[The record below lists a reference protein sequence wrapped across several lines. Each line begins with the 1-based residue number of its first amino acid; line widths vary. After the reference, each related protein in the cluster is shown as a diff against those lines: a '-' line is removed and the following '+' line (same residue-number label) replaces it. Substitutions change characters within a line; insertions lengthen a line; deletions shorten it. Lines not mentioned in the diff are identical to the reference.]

1 MDLGFS
7 KDQKM
12 IQTSVREFLE
22 MECPSDKV
30 RELEEDEKGYDP
42 EMWQTMAE
50 LGWMGI
56 ILPEEYNG
64 TEGDFIDLTIVI
76 EEMGRKLLPSP
87 FFSTIA
93 LCCLPLLE
101 YGNGEQKER
110 FLPSIAA
117 GEEIWTLALTE
128 SSATY
133 RASEIRLNATLEGE
147 EYLLSGTKL
156 FVPYA
161 HVADYLLVVA
171 KDQDG
176 FTVFIVDTKT
186 HGIKAE
192 LIPTTAHDKQCEV
205 TFDGVRVPTRNILGE
220 AGRGW
225 NIVDFIFQRGTVLK
239 CAEMVGGAQ
248 AALEITNDYAK
259 KRIQFDRPIGSFQA
273 VQHRL
278 AEMYIDVEGL
288 RYLIYEAAWGI
299 SSGSPSDLLISMAK
313 AKANEVYQRT
323 CIESIKVHG
332 AIGFTREQ
340 DIGLYHLRTKA
351 SQFALGDSNF
361 HRERIATELERYQ
374 PPALWSSDT

>member
-12 IQTSVREFLE
+12 IRTSVKEFLE

-42 EMWQTMAE
+42 EMWQMMAE

-64 TEGDFIDLTIVI
+64 TEGDFIDLMIVI

-93 LCCLPLLE
+93 LCSLPLME
-101 YGNGEQKER
+101 YGNSEQKER

-117 GEEIWTLALTE
+117 GEQIWTLALTE

-133 RASEIRLNATLEGE
+133 RPSDIKLNATLKGE
-147 EYLLSGTKL
+147 EYLLSGTKV

-161 HVADYLLVVA
+161 HVADYLLVIG
-171 KDQDG
+171 KDEDG
-176 FTVFIVDTKT
+176 FTMFIVDTKT
-186 HGIKAE
+186 QGIKTE
-192 LIPTTAHDKQCEV
+192 VIPTTAHDKQCEV
-205 TFDGVRVPTRNILGE
+205 TFDDVKVPARNILGE

-225 NIVDFIFQRGTVLK
+225 DIVSFILQRGTVLK

-273 VQHRL
+273 VQHKL
-278 AEMYIDVEGL
+278 AEMFIDVEGL
-288 RYLIYEAAWGI
+288 RYLIYEAACGI
-299 SSGSPSDLLISMAK
+299 SNRSPSDLLISIAK

-351 SQFALGDSNF
+351 WEFALGDSNF
-361 HRERIATELERYQ
+361 HRDRIAAELEHYQ
-374 PPALWSSDT
+374 APTL

>member
-7 KDQKM
+7 KDQRM
-12 IQTSVREFLE
+12 IRTSVREFLE

-42 EMWQTMAE
+42 GMWQMMAE

-56 ILPEEYNG
+56 ILPEEYDG
-64 TEGDFIDLTIVI
+64 TEGNFIDLMIVI

-93 LCCLPLLE
+93 LCSLPLME
-101 YGNGEQKER
+101 YGNSEQKER
-110 FLPSIAA
+110 FLPGIAA
-117 GEEIWTLALTE
+117 GEQIWTLALTE
-128 SSATY
+128 SSATH
-133 RASEIRLNATLEGE
+133 RPSDIKLNATLKGE
-147 EYLLSGTKL
+147 EYLLSGTKV

-161 HVADYLLVVA
+161 HVADYLLVIG
-171 KDQDG
+171 KDEDG
-176 FTVFIVDTKT
+176 FTMFIVDTKT
-186 HGIKAE
+186 QGMKTE
-192 LIPTTAHDKQCEV
+192 VIPTTAHDKQCEV
-205 TFDGVRVPTRNILGE
+205 TFDDVKVPARNILGE
-220 AGRGW
+220 AGGGW
-225 NIVDFIFQRGTVLK
+225 DIVSFILQRGTVLK

-273 VQHRL
+273 VQHKL
-278 AEMYIDVEGL
+278 AEMFIDVEGL
-288 RYLIYEAAWGI
+288 RYLIYEAACGI
-299 SSGSPSDLLISMAK
+299 SNRSPSDLLISIAK

-323 CIESIKVHG
+323 CIDSIKVHG

-351 SQFALGDSNF
+351 WEFALGDSNF
-361 HRERIATELERYQ
+361 HRERIATELEHYQ
-374 PPALWSSDT
+374 APTL

>member
-7 KDQKM
+7 KDQRM
-12 IQTSVREFLE
+12 IQASVREFLE

-42 EMWQTMAE
+42 GMWQMMAE

-56 ILPEEYNG
+56 ILPEEYDG
-64 TEGDFIDLTIVI
+64 TEGDFIDLMIVI

-87 FFSTIA
+87 FFSTVA
-93 LCCLPLLE
+93 LCSLPLLE

-110 FLPSIAA
+110 FLPRIAA
-117 GEEIWTLALTE
+117 GEQIWTLALTE
-128 SSATY
+128 SSATH
-133 RASEIRLNATLEGE
+133 RASDIKLNAALEGE
-147 EYLLSGTKL
+147 EYLLSGTKV

-161 HVADYLLVVA
+161 HVADYLLVIG
-171 KDQDG
+171 KDEDG
-176 FTVFIVDTKT
+176 FTMFIVDTKT
-186 HGIKAE
+186 QGIKTE
-192 LIPTTAHDKQCEV
+192 VIPTTAHDKQCEV
-205 TFDGVRVPTRNILGE
+205 TFDDVKVPARNILGE

-225 NIVDFIFQRGTVLK
+225 DIVNFIFQRGTVLK

-273 VQHRL
+273 VQHKL
-278 AEMYIDVEGL
+278 AEMFIDVEGL
-288 RYLIYEAAWGI
+288 RYLIYEAACGI
-299 SSGSPSDLLISMAK
+299 SNRSPSDLLISIAK

-323 CIESIKVHG
+323 SIESIKVHG

-351 SQFALGDSNF
+351 WEFALGDSNF
-361 HRERIATELERYQ
+361 HRDRIAAELEHYQ
-374 PPALWSSDT
+374 APTL

>member
-42 EMWQTMAE
+42 EMWRMMAE

-56 ILPEEYNG
+56 ILPEEYEG
-64 TEGDFIDLTIVI
+64 TEGDFIDLAIVI

-87 FFSTIA
+87 FFPTIA
-93 LCCLPLLE
+93 LCSLPLLE

-117 GEEIWTLALTE
+117 GEQIWAPALTE

-133 RASEIRLNATLEGE
+133 RASEITLNATLEGE
-147 EYLLSGTKL
+147 GYLLSGTKV

-171 KDQDG
+171 KDDHG
-176 FTVFIVDTKT
+176 FTLFIVDTKT
-186 HGIKAE
+186 QGIE
-192 LIPTTAHDKQCEV
+192 VEVIPTTAHDKQCQV
-205 TFDGVRVPTRNILGE
+205 TFDRVRVPEGNVLGE
-220 AGRGW
+220 AGKGW
-225 NIVDFIFQRGTVLK
+225 DIVNFILQRGTVLK

-248 AALEITNDYAK
+248 AALEITNEYAK

-273 VQHRL
+273 IQHKL
-278 AEMYIDVEGL
+278 AEMFISVEGL
-288 RYLIYEAAWGI
+288 RYLVYEAAWGI
-299 SSGSPSDLLISMAK
+299 SSGSPSGLLISMAK

-351 SQFALGDSNF
+351 WEFALGDSSF
-361 HRERIATELERYQ
+361 HRERIAAELEHYQ
-374 PPALWSSDT
+374 PPTL

>member
-12 IQTSVREFLE
+12 IRTSVREFLE

-42 EMWQTMAE
+42 EMWQMMAE

-64 TEGDFIDLTIVI
+64 TEGDFIDLMIVI
-76 EEMGRKLLPSP
+76 EEMGRKLLLSP

-93 LCCLPLLE
+93 LCSLPLME
-101 YGNGEQKER
+101 YGNSEQKER
-110 FLPSIAA
+110 FLPRIAA
-117 GEEIWTLALTE
+117 GEQIWTLALTE

-133 RASEIRLNATLEGE
+133 RPSDIKLNATLKGE
-147 EYLLSGTKL
+147 EYLLSGTKV

-161 HVADYLLVVA
+161 HVADYLLVIG
-171 KDQDG
+171 KDEDG
-176 FTVFIVDTKT
+176 FTMFIVDTKT
-186 HGIKAE
+186 QGIKTE
-192 LIPTTAHDKQCEV
+192 VIPTTAHDKQCEV
-205 TFDGVRVPTRNILGE
+205 TFDDVKVPARNILGE

-225 NIVDFIFQRGTVLK
+225 DIVSFILQRGTVLK

-273 VQHRL
+273 VQHKL
-278 AEMYIDVEGL
+278 AEMFIDVEGL
-288 RYLIYEAAWGI
+288 RYLIYEAACGI
-299 SSGSPSDLLISMAK
+299 SNRSPSDLLISIAK

-351 SQFALGDSNF
+351 WEFALGDSNF
-361 HRERIATELERYQ
+361 HRDRIAAELEHYQ
-374 PPALWSSDT
+374 APTL

>member
-7 KDQKM
+7 KDQRM
-12 IQTSVREFLE
+12 IRTSVREFLE

-42 EMWQTMAE
+42 GMWQMMGE

-56 ILPEEYNG
+56 ILPEEYDG
-64 TEGDFIDLTIVI
+64 TEGDFIDLMIVI

-93 LCCLPLLE
+93 LCSLPLME
-101 YGNGEQKER
+101 YGNSEHKER

-117 GEEIWTLALTE
+117 GEQIWTLALTE

-133 RASEIRLNATLEGE
+133 RPSDIKLNAALKGE
-147 EYLLSGTKL
+147 EYLLSGTKV

-161 HVADYLLVVA
+161 HVADYLLVIG
-171 KDQDG
+171 KDEDG

-186 HGIKAE
+186 QGMKTE
-192 LIPTTAHDKQCEV
+192 VIPTTAHDKQCEV
-205 TFDGVRVPTRNILGE
+205 TFDDVKVPARNILGE

-225 NIVDFIFQRGTVLK
+225 DIVSFILQRGTVLK

-273 VQHRL
+273 VQHKL
-278 AEMYIDVEGL
+278 AEIFSDVEGL
-288 RYLIYEAAWGI
+288 RYLIYEAACGI
-299 SSGSPSDLLISMAK
+299 SNRSPSDLLISIAK

-351 SQFALGDSNF
+351 WEFALGDSNF
-361 HRERIATELERYQ
+361 HRDRIAAELEHYQ
-374 PPALWSSDT
+374 APTL

>member
-12 IQTSVREFLE
+12 IRTSVREFLE

-42 EMWQTMAE
+42 GMWQMMAE

-64 TEGDFIDLTIVI
+64 TEGDFIDLMIVI

-93 LCCLPLLE
+93 LCSLPLME
-101 YGNGEQKER
+101 YGNSEQKER
-110 FLPSIAA
+110 FLPGIAA
-117 GEEIWTLALTE
+117 GEQIWTLALTE

-133 RASEIRLNATLEGE
+133 RPSDIKLNATLEGE
-147 EYLLSGTKL
+147 EYLLSGTKV

-161 HVADYLLVVA
+161 HVADYLLVIT
-171 KDQDG
+171 KDEDG
-176 FTVFIVDTKT
+176 FTMFIVDTKT
-186 HGIKAE
+186 QGMKTE
-192 LIPTTAHDKQCEV
+192 VIPTTAHDKQCEV
-205 TFDGVRVPTRNILGE
+205 TFDDVKVPARNILGE

-225 NIVDFIFQRGTVLK
+225 DIVSFILQRGTVLK

-273 VQHRL
+273 VQHKL
-278 AEMYIDVEGL
+278 AEMFIDVEGL
-288 RYLIYEAAWGI
+288 RYLIYEAACGI
-299 SSGSPSDLLISMAK
+299 SNRSPSDLLISIAK

-351 SQFALGDSNF
+351 WEFALGDSNF
-361 HRERIATELERYQ
+361 HRDRIAAELEHYQ
-374 PPALWSSDT
+374 APTL

>member
-7 KDQKM
+7 KDQRM
-12 IQTSVREFLE
+12 IRTSVREFLE

-42 EMWQTMAE
+42 EMWQMMAE

-64 TEGDFIDLTIVI
+64 TEGDFIDLMIVI

-93 LCCLPLLE
+93 LCSLPLME
-101 YGNGEQKER
+101 YGNSEQKER
-110 FLPSIAA
+110 FLPGIAA
-117 GEEIWTLALTE
+117 GEQIWTLALTE

-133 RASEIRLNATLEGE
+133 RPSDIKLNATLEGE
-147 EYLLSGTKL
+147 EYLLSGTKV

-161 HVADYLLVVA
+161 HVADYLLVIG
-171 KDQDG
+171 KDEDG
-176 FTVFIVDTKT
+176 FTMFIVDTKT
-186 HGIKAE
+186 QGIKTE
-192 LIPTTAHDKQCEV
+192 VIPTTAHDKQCEV
-205 TFDGVRVPTRNILGE
+205 TFDDVKVPARNILGE

-225 NIVDFIFQRGTVLK
+225 DIVSFILQRGTVLK

-273 VQHRL
+273 VQHKL
-278 AEMYIDVEGL
+278 AEMFIDVEGL
-288 RYLIYEAAWGI
+288 RYLIYEAACGI
-299 SSGSPSDLLISMAK
+299 SNRSPSDLLISIAK

-351 SQFALGDSNF
+351 WEFALGDSNF
-361 HRERIATELERYQ
+361 HRDRIAAELEHYQ
-374 PPALWSSDT
+374 APTL

>member
-22 MECPSDKV
+22 KECPSDKV

-42 EMWQTMAE
+42 EMWRMMAE

-56 ILPEEYNG
+56 ILPEEYEG
-64 TEGDFIDLTIVI
+64 TEGDFIDLAIVI

-87 FFSTIA
+87 FFPTVA
-93 LCCLPLLE
+93 LCSLPLLE
-101 YGNGEQKER
+101 YGNDEQKER
-110 FLPSIAA
+110 FLPRIAD

-128 SSATY
+128 SSATHS
-133 RASEIRLNATLEGE
+133 ASDITLTATLEGE
-147 EYLLSGTKL
+147 DYLLSGTKI

-161 HVADYLLVVA
+161 HVAHYFLVVA
-171 KDQDG
+171 KDADG
-176 FTVFIVDTKT
+176 FTPFLVDTRTK
-186 HGIKAE
+186 GIKVE
-192 LIPTTAHDKQCEV
+192 IIPTTAHDKQCAV
-205 TFDGVRVPTRNILGE
+205 TFDHVRLPARNILGE

-225 NIVDFIFQRGTVLK
+225 DIVEFILQRGTLLR
-239 CAEMVGGAQ
+239 CAEMAGGAQ

-273 VQHRL
+273 IQHKL
-278 AEMYIDVEGL
+278 AEMFIDVEGL
-288 RYLIYEAAWGI
+288 RYLIYEAAWAI
-299 SSGSPSDLLISMAK
+299 SSGSTSNLLISMAK
-313 AKANEVYQRT
+313 VKANEIYQRT

-340 DIGLYHLRTKA
+340 DIGLYYLRTKA
-351 SQFALGDSNF
+351 WEFALGDSWF
-361 HRERIATELERYQ
+361 HRERIATELENYQ
-374 PPALWSSDT
+374 PPTL

>member
-42 EMWQTMAE
+42 EMWQMMAE

-56 ILPEEYNG
+56 IFPEEYNG
-64 TEGDFIDLTIVI
+64 TEGDFIDLMIVI
-76 EEMGRKLLPSP
+76 EEMGKRLLPSP
-87 FFSTIA
+87 FFSTVA
-93 LCCLPLLE
+93 LCSLPLLE
-101 YGNGEQKER
+101 YGDSEQKKK
-110 FLPSIAA
+110 FLPRIAA
-117 GEEIWTLALTE
+117 GEQIWTLALTE

-133 RASEIRLNATLEGE
+133 RAPDIILNATLEGE
-147 EYLLSGTKL
+147 EYLLSGTKV

-171 KDQDG
+171 KDEDG
-176 FTVFIVDTKT
+176 FTLFIVDAKAQ
-186 HGIKAE
+186 GIKAE
-192 LIPTTAHDKQCEV
+192 VIPTTAHDKQCEV
-205 TFDGVRVPTRNILGE
+205 TFDDIRVPTSNILGG

-225 NIVDFIFQRGTVLK
+225 DIVNFILQRGTLLK

-273 VQHRL
+273 IQHKL
-278 AEMYIDVEGL
+278 ADMFTDVEGL
-288 RYLIYEAAWGI
+288 RYLVYEAAWGI
-299 SSGSPSDLLISMAK
+299 SSGSPSDVLISMAK

-323 CIESIKVHG
+323 CIESIRVHG

-351 SQFALGDSNF
+351 WECALGDSSF
-361 HRERIATELERYQ
+361 HRERIATELEHYQ
-374 PPALWSSDT
+374 PPTLWSSDT

>member
-12 IQTSVREFLE
+12 IRTSVKEFLE

-42 EMWQTMAE
+42 EMWQMMAE

-56 ILPEEYNG
+56 IFPEEYNG
-64 TEGDFIDLTIVI
+64 TEGDFIDLMIVI

-93 LCCLPLLE
+93 LCSLPLME
-101 YGNGEQKER
+101 YGNSEQKER
-110 FLPSIAA
+110 FLPGIAA
-117 GEEIWTLALTE
+117 GEQIWTLALTE
-128 SSATY
+128 SSATH
-133 RASEIRLNATLEGE
+133 RASDIKLNATLKGE
-147 EYLLSGTKL
+147 EYLLSGTKV

-161 HVADYLLVVA
+161 HVADYLLVIG
-171 KDQDG
+171 KDEDG
-176 FTVFIVDTKT
+176 FTMFIVDTKT
-186 HGIKAE
+186 QGIKTE
-192 LIPTTAHDKQCEV
+192 VIPTTAHDKQCEV
-205 TFDGVRVPTRNILGE
+205 TFDDVKVPARNILGE

-225 NIVDFIFQRGTVLK
+225 DIVSFILQRGTVLK

-273 VQHRL
+273 VQHKL
-278 AEMYIDVEGL
+278 AEMFIDVEGL
-288 RYLIYEAAWGI
+288 RYLIYEAACGI
-299 SSGSPSDLLISMAK
+299 SNRSPSDLLISIAK

-351 SQFALGDSNF
+351 WEFALGDSNF
-361 HRERIATELERYQ
+361 HRDRIAAELEHYQ
-374 PPALWSSDT
+374 APTL

>member
-12 IQTSVREFLE
+12 IRTSVREFLE

-42 EMWQTMAE
+42 EMWQMMAE

-56 ILPEEYNG
+56 ILPEEYDG
-64 TEGDFIDLTIVI
+64 TEGDFIDLMIVI

-93 LCCLPLLE
+93 LCSLPLME
-101 YGNGEQKER
+101 YGNSEQKER
-110 FLPSIAA
+110 FLPRIAA
-117 GEEIWTLALTE
+117 GEQIWTLALTE

-133 RASEIRLNATLEGE
+133 RPSDIKLNATLKGE
-147 EYLLSGTKL
+147 EYLLSGTKV

-161 HVADYLLVVA
+161 HVADYLLVIG
-171 KDQDG
+171 KDEDG
-176 FTVFIVDTKT
+176 FTMFIVDTKT
-186 HGIKAE
+186 QGIKTE
-192 LIPTTAHDKQCEV
+192 VIPTTAHDKQCEV
-205 TFDGVRVPTRNILGE
+205 TFDDVKVPARNILGE

-225 NIVDFIFQRGTVLK
+225 DIVSFILQRGTVLK

-273 VQHRL
+273 VQHKL
-278 AEMYIDVEGL
+278 AEMFIDVEGL
-288 RYLIYEAAWGI
+288 RYLIYEAACGI
-299 SSGSPSDLLISMAK
+299 SNRSPSDLLISIAK

-323 CIESIKVHG
+323 SIESIKVHG

-351 SQFALGDSNF
+351 WEFALGDSNF
-361 HRERIATELERYQ
+361 HRDRIAAELEHYQ
-374 PPALWSSDT
+374 APTL

>member
-12 IQTSVREFLE
+12 IRTSVREFLE

-42 EMWQTMAE
+42 EMWQMMAE

-56 ILPEEYNG
+56 IFPEEHNG
-64 TEGDFIDLTIVI
+64 TEGDFLDLMIVI
-76 EEMGRKLLPSP
+76 EEMGRKLLLSP

-93 LCCLPLLE
+93 LCSLPLME
-101 YGNGEQKER
+101 YGNSEQKER
-110 FLPSIAA
+110 FLPTIAA
-117 GEEIWTLALTE
+117 GEQIWTLALTE

-133 RASEIRLNATLEGE
+133 RPSDIKLNATLKGE
-147 EYLLSGTKL
+147 EYLLSGTKV

-161 HVADYLLVVA
+161 HVADYLLVIG
-171 KDQDG
+171 KDEDR
-176 FTVFIVDTKT
+176 FTMFIVDTKT
-186 HGIKAE
+186 QGMKTE
-192 LIPTTAHDKQCEV
+192 VIPTTAHDKQCEV
-205 TFDGVRVPTRNILGE
+205 TFDDVKVPARNILGE

-225 NIVDFIFQRGTVLK
+225 DIVSFILQRGTVLK

-273 VQHRL
+273 VQHKL
-278 AEMYIDVEGL
+278 AEMFIDVEGL
-288 RYLIYEAAWGI
+288 RYLIYEAACGI
-299 SSGSPSDLLISMAK
+299 SNRSPSDLLISIAK

-323 CIESIKVHG
+323 SIESIKVHG

-351 SQFALGDSNF
+351 WEFALGDSNF
-361 HRERIATELERYQ
+361 HRDRIAAELEHYQ
-374 PPALWSSDT
+374 APTL